1 MSAAHRDTTGRPARG
16 LVVLFAVVYFAQGLG
31 SPTDG
36 LLVLP
41 VYALL
46 EREGFGAQ
54 SMATFMGIAALPWA
68 LKPLLGLVCDRFA
81 VFGRRRKS
89 WLALASGASAAAFA
103 GLFAVHEAAPA
114 SEGGQALWLVLA
126 LLVTATLGVAWADVA
141 TDAAMVEAGRP
152 LGITGRLQAV
162 QWAAMYAATLVAGVV
177 GGWLAGDGRMGLAFA
192 VSGALAAIA
201 CALAVFG
208 MREAPAPRGVRVS
221 FDGLWAA
228 LRTPPLPAVAAF
240 LALWSFNPF
249 GNTVLYVHWTGALG
263 FDELFY
269 GWTLS
274 ALGLGALT
282 ASAAYGALAR
292 RLSSRALVQLTIVFG
307 IGATLWYAGV
317 DGPIGALL
325 ASFAVGFCYLVAT
338 LTQLELAARACPP
351 AWAGTIFAGLMAATN
366 VSSTAGDALG
376 GAIYDAGAPHLGA
389 RGVFA
394 LLVVLGCASSAVCWL
409 LVPWLARDEARARLD
424 DAERDDETVST

>member
-1 MSAAHRDTTGRPARG
+1 MTPAMSDSQRDTTARSTRG

-46 EREGFGAQ
+46 EREGFGAGA
-54 SMATFMGIAALPWA
+54 MATFMGVAALPWA
-68 LKPLLGLVCDRFA
+68 LKPVLGLVCDRFA
-81 VFGRRRKS
+81 LFGLRRKS

-103 GLFAVHEAAPA
+103 GLFAAHEGDATLAVV
-114 SEGGQALWLVLA
+114 LV

-152 LGITGRLQAV
+152 RGITGRLQAV
-162 QWAAMYAATLVAGVV
+162 QWGAMYAATLVAGVA
-177 GGWLAGDGRMGLAFA
+177 GGWLAGEGRMGWAFA
-192 VSGALAAIA
+192 VSGGLAAVA

-208 MREAPAPRGVRVS
+208 IAEESAPRAAAMS
-221 FDGLWAA
+221 FAGLWTA

-263 FDELFY
+263 FDEQFY

-292 RLSSRALVQLTIVFG
+292 RLARRTLVQLTIVFG
-307 IGATLWYAGV
+307 IGASLWYAGV

-351 AWAGTIFAGLMAATN
+351 AWAGTVFAGLMAATN
-366 VSSTAGDALG
+366 ISSTAGDALG
-376 GAIYDAGAPHLGA
+376 GVIYDVGARHLGTG
-389 RGVFA
+389 GVFA

-409 LVPWLARDEARARLD
+409 LVPWLARDDDD
-424 DAERDDETVST
+424 DATRSTPSTME